1 MELLIYLGE
10 GGGGGGAVVSEG
22 HPVLLGGGQ
31 TVEGDLVL
39 GGLPGEGVLVEAGGA
54 GDGAGGRG
62 GGVRLEGAADPLEGL
77 EVDEVAGG
85 LLVLQRHEGGE
96 LLHAPGEG
104 QRGLLHHEGGGG
116 GQGREGLGGVDWVG
130 VGVVEGV
137 VWVGGGRGHEAQQA
151 EPVIMSS
158 CHHMSCHAT

>member
-1 MELLIYLGE
+1 MIYLGE

-54 GDGAGGRG
+54 RDGAGGRG

-158 CHHMSCHAT
+158 CHHMSCYAT